1 MRISHRSGRIWKLA
15 LPLCAVITYATI
27 ALVAH
32 PSVANTVV
40 ERKPAAAGIHP
51 PMENDWIVKLRRAPI
66 DAGASADLFARHAAP
81 VAKQGAAPPPV
92 VPAFPFS
99 YMGKIAAQGGVAKVF
114 LSRGDDWY
122 AAAPGKLLGDQYKV
136 KAVRDDGLDL
146 VYLPLKRKISIAFS
160 AMPAPLAPAWAENQA
175 QTSTP
180 TIAAAS
186 GIVGATQP
194 YSDSASTVTM
204 APQDGG
210 SYTPNSSSDGQ
221 SRAAAP
227 ATEPSGT
234 GLVNIPGMDIR
245 PPTSTTM
252 PIFPP
257 TSTTMPIS
265 PPTADGMPILPAS
278 PGPMPFL
285 PPQPGATMPMPT
297 PVK

>member
-40 ERKPAAAGIHP
+40 ERNTSAAGIHP
-51 PMENDWIVKLRRAPI
+51 PIGNDWIVKLRRAPI
-66 DAGASADLFARHAAP
+66 NAGTSADLFARHAAP

-92 VPAFPFS
+92 VPPFPFS
-99 YMGKIAAQGGVAKVF
+99 YMGKITAQGGVAKVF

-136 KAVRDDGLDL
+136 KAIRDDGLDL
-146 VYLPLKRKISIAFS
+146 VYLPLKRKVSIAFS
-160 AMPAPLAPAWAENQA
+160 AMPAPVAPAWAGNQA

-234 GLVNIPGMDIR
+234 DLVNIPGMDIR

-252 PIFPP
+252 PISPP

-265 PPTADGMPILPAS
+265 PSTAGGMPILPAS

-285 PPQPGATMPMPT
+285 PARPEDAMPMPT
-297 PVK
+297 PAN